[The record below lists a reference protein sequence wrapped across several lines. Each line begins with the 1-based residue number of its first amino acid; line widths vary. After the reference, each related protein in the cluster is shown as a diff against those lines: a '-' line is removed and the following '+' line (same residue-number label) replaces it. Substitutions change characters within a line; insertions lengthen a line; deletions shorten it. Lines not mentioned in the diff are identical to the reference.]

1 MKRRG
6 GERRA
11 AAAQEL
17 TAAPASAAHSS
28 AAPRAARR
36 SGGVITAGTHVA
48 LALLAA
54 AFAAFLFAPSV
65 QHQAV
70 YDDAFA
76 LASPD
81 LHAPFADWAARGLWR
96 HDWWGSPLNTA
107 SSHQQWRPALVA
119 GYRASLWVA
128 RCGAADVAAHALLRD
143 KERCD
148 AAPHRC
154 LAALHAHGVALHAAN
169 AALLYLVVAA
179 PLRQR
184 RPVALAAAALFAAHP
199 VHAESVGSVYGRAD
213 VQALLLQQAA
223 LLAAFALRRRA
234 GAREAVALALALLSA
249 LSKENGAST
258 LALLPFA
265 DYLLLRK
272 AEPAEPPSS
281 SSVSQ
286 RRRMAGVCAFAAAA
300 VLGARG
306 ALLRPWGP
314 PFGLAD
320 APAPFLARRSARCA
334 SAAWLHVRYVEALL
348 LPWRQAANHGFDSNT
363 LVLDVRGAATTMPIV
378 AALYGAAAATVALLW
393 RARDVTP
400 AARPALLCVAWG
412 VASFLPSSNVA
423 FQVGT
428 TLGERLL
435 YLPSAPACALAAMAA
450 HAAAARRPGAS
461 LRKTIAVAAAFA
473 GLVALGAWRSRVE
486 LAPYRCD
493 AALWASAHARYPDN
507 VVAANNLAVR
517 FDAAGRHDAALRLYD
532 RIEAVW
538 ARADV
543 AAAAGAFLP
552 GQARAMSL
560 AENAMRRGA
569 MGRARV
575 LRPMLRAAALDPR
588 FSRAGARRAASLDDA
603 AAAAAAYVE
612 ALQGAPDEGLAS
624 RILARLVALCGEWPP
639 IGAMPLCAQ
648 AADMLAQK
656 GGQQS

>member
-11 AAAQEL
+11 AAAQEHC
-17 TAAPASAAHSS
+17 AAPASAKQDL
-28 AAPRAARR
+28 AAPTAAHR
-36 SGGVITAGTHVA
+36 SSGVIALATHVA

-54 AFAAFLFAPSV
+54 ALAAFLYAPAV
-65 QHQAV
+65 RHQAV

-81 LHAPFADWAARGLWR
+81 LHAPWPEWAARGLWR

-107 SSHQQWRPALVA
+107 TSHQQWRPALVA
-119 GYRASLWVA
+119 GYRFSLRMA
-128 RCGAADVAAHALLRD
+128 RCSAADVAAHALLHD

-148 AAPHRC
+148 ARPHRC
-154 LAALHAHGVALHAAN
+154 LEALHAHGVALHAAN
-169 AALLYLVVAA
+169 AALLYGVVAF
-179 PLRQR
+179 PLLQR
-184 RPVALAAAALFAAHP
+184 RAVALAAAALFAAHP

-223 LLAAFALRRRA
+223 LLAAYTLRTCA
-234 GAREAVALALALLSA
+234 GAREAAALALALLSA

-265 DYLLLRK
+265 DFLLLQSK
-272 AEPAEPPSS
+272 GSSTSS
-281 SSVSQ
+281 SSSQ
-286 RRRMAGVCAFAAAA
+286 KWRMAGVCVFAAFAG
-300 VLGARG
+300 LGARG

-320 APAPFLARRSARCA
+320 APAPFLARRTARVA

-363 LVLDVRGAATTMPIV
+363 LVLDARGAAATLPLIV
-378 AALYGAAAATVALLW
+378 ALYGAAAATVALLW
-393 RARDVTP
+393 RARDAAP

-412 VASFLPSSNVA
+412 VASFLPSSNIA

-450 HAAAARRPGAS
+450 HAILAQRPDRA
-461 LRKTIAVAAAFA
+461 LRGFWVAAAFA
-473 GLVALGAWRSRVE
+473 VLVALAAWRSRVE

-493 AALWASAHARYPDN
+493 AALWAAAHARYPDN

-517 FDAAGRHDAALRLYD
+517 YDWAGRHDAALRLYD
-532 RIEAVW
+532 HIEAVW

-560 AENAMRRGA
+560 AENAMRRAA

-575 LRPMLRAAALDPR
+575 LRPMLRAASLDPR

-603 AAAAAAYVE
+603 AGAAAAYVE
-612 ALQGAPDEGLAS
+612 ALQGAPDEGLAG

-639 IGAMPLCAQ
+639 IGTMPLCAQ

-656 GGQQS
+656 SGK

>member
-1 MKRRG
+1 
-6 GERRA
+6 
-11 AAAQEL
+11 
-17 TAAPASAAHSS
+17 
-28 AAPRAARR
+28 
-36 SGGVITAGTHVA
+36 
-48 LALLAA
+48 
-54 AFAAFLFAPSV
+54 
-65 QHQAV
+65 
-70 YDDAFA
+70 
-76 LASPD
+76 
-81 LHAPFADWAARGLWR
+81 
-96 HDWWGSPLNTA
+96 
-107 SSHQQWRPALVA
+107 
-119 GYRASLWVA
+119 
-128 RCGAADVAAHALLRD
+128 
-143 KERCD
+143 
-148 AAPHRC
+148 
-154 LAALHAHGVALHAAN
+154 
-169 AALLYLVVAA
+169 
-179 PLRQR
+179 
-184 RPVALAAAALFAAHP
+184 
-199 VHAESVGSVYGRAD
+199 
-213 VQALLLQQAA
+213 
-223 LLAAFALRRRA
+223 
-234 GAREAVALALALLSA
+234 
-249 LSKENGAST
+249 
-258 LALLPFA
+258 
-265 DYLLLRK
+265 
-272 AEPAEPPSS
+272 
-281 SSVSQ
+281 
-286 RRRMAGVCAFAAAA
+286 MAGVCGFAAAA

-314 PFGLAD
+314 PFGLTD
-320 APAPFLARRSARCA
+320 APAPFLARRAARCA

-363 LVLDVRGAATTMPIV
+363 LVADLSDAAVALPLI
-378 AALYGAAAATVALLW
+378 AALYAAAAAAVALLW
-393 RARDVTP
+393 RARDGTP
-400 AARPALLCVAWG
+400 AARPALLCAAWG

-450 HAAAARRPGAS
+450 RAAAPRPGAS
-461 LRKTIAVAAAFA
+461 LRKAGATGVAAAFA
-473 GLVALGAWRSRVE
+473 FMALIALAAWRTRLE

-517 FDAAGRHDAALRLYD
+517 FDAAGRHDVALRLYD

-624 RILARLVALCGEWPP
+624 RILARLVALCAEWPP